1 MDAQQAIAAATA
13 LLGPAAAPYLSDPLW
28 SWATL
33 LPEAVTIDASGKLPG
48 QAGYVPTYEPYW
60 LAGQAAAQIDLWQ
73 AATPRTTKLSVDG
86 DSIEKAAAQWGAVA
100 ASLRARSPITTIA
113 VGSGSDMLVPLEVY
127 DFKPTSS
134 SVGG

>member
-13 LLGPAAAPYLSDPLW
+13 LLGPAAAPYLSDSLW

-33 LPEAVTIDASGKLPG
+33 LPEAVTLDASGRLPS
-48 QAGYVPTYEPYW
+48 QPEYVPTYEPYW
-60 LAGQAAAQIDLWQ
+60 LAGQAAAQIDRWQ

-86 DSIEKAAAQWGAVA
+86 DSIEKAAAQWGDVA
-100 ASLRARSPITTIA
+100 AQLMAKSPISAIA
-113 VGSGSDMLVPLEVY
+113 MGGGTLVPLEVY
-127 DFKPTSS
+127 GYTPTSS

>member
-13 LLGPAAAPYLSDPLW
+13 LLGPAAAPYLSDSLW

-33 LPEAVTIDASGKLPG
+33 LPEAVTLDASGRLPS
-48 QAGYVPTYEPYW
+48 QPEYVPTYDAHW
-60 LAGQAAAQIDLWQ
+60 LAGQAAIQIDRWQ

-86 DSIEKAAAQWGAVA
+86 DSIEKAAAQWGDVA
-100 ASLRARSPITTIA
+100 ASLMAKSPISAIA
-113 VGSGSDMLVPLEVY
+113 VGGGMLVPLEVY
-127 DFKPTSS
+127 DYTPTSS

>member
-1 MDAQQAIAAATA
+1 MDEQQAIAAATA

-28 SWATL
+28 SWAAL
-33 LPEAVTIDASGKLPG
+33 LPEAVTLDASGKLPG

-60 LAGQAAAQIDLWQ
+60 LAGQAAIQIDRWQ

-86 DSIEKAAAQWGAVA
+86 DSIEKAAAQWSAVA
-100 ASLRARSPITTIA
+100 AQLMARSPISAIA
-113 VGSGSDMLVPLEVY
+113 VGGGTLVPLEVY
-127 DFKPTSS
+127 GYTPTSS

>member
-13 LLGPAAAPYLSDPLW
+13 LLGPAAAPYLSDSLW

-33 LPEAVTIDASGKLPG
+33 LPEAVTIDSTGKLPN
-48 QAGYVPTYEPYW
+48 QPEYVPTYEPYW

-73 AATPRTTKLSVDG
+73 SATPRTTKLSVDG
-86 DSIEKAAAQWGAVA
+86 DSIEKAAAQWGDVA
-100 ASLRARSPITTIA
+100 ASLMAKSPISAIA
-113 VGSGSDMLVPLEVY
+113 VGGGMLVPLEVY
-127 DFKPTSS
+127 GYTPTSS

>member
-1 MDAQQAIAAATA
+1 MEQQQAIAAATA
-13 LLGPAAAPYLSDPLW
+13 LLGPAATPFLGDPLW
-28 SWATL
+28 SWEAL
-33 LPEAVTIDASGKLPG
+33 LPEAVTIDASGRLPS

-86 DSIEKAAAQWGAVA
+86 DSIEKAAAQWGDVA
-100 ASLRARSPITTIA
+100 AQLMARSPISAIA
-113 VGSGSDMLVPLEVY
+113 VGGGTLVPLEVY

-134 SVGG
+134 SIGG

>member
-33 LPEAVTIDASGKLPG
+33 LPEAVTLDASGRLPS
-48 QAGYVPTYEPYW
+48 QPEYVPTYEPYW

-100 ASLRARSPITTIA
+100 ASLMAKSPIAAIA
-113 VGSGSDMLVPLEVY
+113 AGGGGMLVPLEVY

-134 SVGG
+134 VGG

>member
-1 MDAQQAIAAATA
+1 MDEQRAIAAATA
-13 LLGPAAAPYLSDPLW
+13 LLGPAAKPFLSDPLW
-28 SWATL
+28 SWAAL
-33 LPEAVTIDASGKLPG
+33 LAESVIPDAAGKLPG
-48 QAGYVPTYEPYW
+48 QAGYAPTYEPYW

-100 ASLRARSPITTIA
+100 ASLRERSPIAAIA
-113 VGSGSDMLVPLEVY
+113 AGGGGMLVPLEVY
-127 DFKPTSS
+127 DFKPTST

>member
-1 MDAQQAIAAATA
+1 MDEQQAIAAATA
-13 LLGPAAAPYLSDPLW
+13 LLGPAATPFLSDPLW

-86 DSIEKAAAQWGAVA
+86 DSIEKAAAQWGDVA
-100 ASLRARSPITTIA
+100 AQLMGKSPIAAIA
-113 VGSGSDMLVPLEVY
+113 VGGGGMLVPLEAY

-134 SVGG
+134 VGG

>member
-13 LLGPAAAPYLSDPLW
+13 LLGPAAAPYLSDSLW

-33 LPEAVTIDASGKLPG
+33 LPEAVTIDSTGKLPN
-48 QAGYVPTYEPYW
+48 QPGYVPTYDAHW
-60 LAGQAAAQIDLWQ
+60 LAGQAAAQIDRWQ

-86 DSIEKAAAQWGAVA
+86 DSIEKAAAQWSAVA
-100 ASLRARSPITTIA
+100 AQLMARSPISAIA
-113 VGSGSDMLVPLEVY
+113 VGGGTLVPLEVY
-127 DFKPTSS
+127 GYTPTSS

>member
-1 MDAQQAIAAATA
+1 MGEQQAIAAATA
-13 LLGPAAAPYLSDPLW
+13 LLGPAATPFLSDPLW
-28 SWATL
+28 SWEAL
-33 LPEAVTIDASGKLPG
+33 LPEAVTIDSTGKLPN
-48 QAGYVPTYEPYW
+48 QPGYVPTYDAHW

-100 ASLRARSPITTIA
+100 ASLMAKSPIAAIA
-113 VGSGSDMLVPLEVY
+113 AGGGGMLVPLEVY
-127 DFKPTSS
+127 GYTPTSS

>member
-13 LLGPAAAPYLSDPLW
+13 LLGPAAAPYLSDSLW

-33 LPEAVTIDASGKLPG
+33 LPEAVTLDASGRLPS
-48 QAGYVPTYEPYW
+48 QHEYVPTYEPYW
-60 LAGQAAAQIDLWQ
+60 LAGQAAAQIDRWQ

-86 DSIEKAAAQWGAVA
+86 DSIEKAAAQWSAVA
-100 ASLRARSPITTIA
+100 AQLMARSPISAIA
-113 VGSGSDMLVPLEVY
+113 VGGGTLVPLEVY
-127 DFKPTSS
+127 GYTPTSS

>member
-13 LLGPAAAPYLSDPLW
+13 LLGPAAAPYLSDSLW

-33 LPEAVTIDASGKLPG
+33 LPEAVTLDASGRLPS
-48 QAGYVPTYEPYW
+48 QPEYVPTYEPYW

-73 AATPRTTKLSVDG
+73 SATPRTTKLSVDG
-86 DSIEKAAAQWGAVA
+86 DSIEKAAAQWGDVA
-100 ASLRARSPITTIA
+100 ASLMAKSPISAIA
-113 VGSGSDMLVPLEVY
+113 VGGGTLVPLEVY
-127 DFKPTSS
+127 GYTPTSS

>member
-13 LLGPAAAPYLSDPLW
+13 LLGPAAAPYLSDSLW

-33 LPEAVTIDASGKLPG
+33 IPEAVTLDASGRLPS
-48 QAGYVPTYEPYW
+48 QPEYVPTYDAHW
-60 LAGQAAAQIDLWQ
+60 LAGQAAAQIDRWQ

-86 DSIEKAAAQWGAVA
+86 DSIEKAAAQWGDVA
-100 ASLRARSPITTIA
+100 ASLMAKSPISAIA
-113 VGSGSDMLVPLEVY
+113 VGGGMLVPLEVY
-127 DFKPTSS
+127 DYTPTSS

>member
-1 MDAQQAIAAATA
+1 MDEQQAIAAATA
-13 LLGPAAAPYLSDPLW
+13 LLGPAATPFLSDPLW

-33 LPEAVTIDASGKLPG
+33 LPEAVTLDASGKLPG
-48 QAGYVPTYEPYW
+48 QAGYAPTYEPYW

-86 DSIEKAAAQWGAVA
+86 DSIEKAAAQWGDVA
-100 ASLRARSPITTIA
+100 ASLMGKSPIAAIA
-113 VGSGSDMLVPLEVY
+113 VVGGGMLVPLEVY

-134 SVGG
+134 VGG